1 MIKNPIVVSL
11 GEPSGIGPEVFLKA
25 IFETSLK
32 EQLELI
38 TVVAS
43 KKVVKNV
50 SKELGYHEID
60 SLKIIE
66 VSLNSDC
73 ILGKPDIKNAP
84 YVIECLNIAAE
95 LANKEKIPLVTGPI
109 NKKIINNTISGFS
122 GHTEF
127 LKEKFSCEDVLM
139 LLANTSLKVG
149 VATTH
154 VALRDVPKMISK
166 DLIIRKCQ
174 LLKKGLKDIYG
185 FEAPKIAVLGLNP
198 HAGEDGSF
206 GIEEIESIN
215 PAIADLKKEGLDIVG
230 PISADTAFI
239 NGDYDSYL
247 SMYHDQALPVLKT
260 LDFHNS
266 VNITLGLPFHRIS
279 VDHGT
284 AEDIAPKFIA
294 DYTSMLEA
302 LKLAGNGNIT

>member
-1 MIKNPIVVSL
+1 MIKNQIVVSL

-32 EQLELI
+32 EQLDLI

-43 KKVVKNV
+43 KKVIQNV
-50 SKELGYHEID
+50 SQELNYHKIN

-66 VSLNSDC
+66 VNLDSEF
-73 ILGKPDIKNAP
+73 ILGKPNTKNAP
-84 YVIECLNIAAE
+84 YVIECLNKAVD
-95 LANKEKIPLVTGPI
+95 LAHKEKISLVTGPI
-109 NKKIINNTISGFS
+109 NKKVIANTISGFS

-127 LKEKFSCEDVLM
+127 LKEKFDCEDVLM
-139 LLANTSLKVG
+139 LLANNSLKVG
-149 VATTH
+149 LATTH
-154 VALRDVPKMISK
+154 VALKDVPKMISK
-166 DLIIRKCQ
+166 DLIIRKCK

-185 FEAPKIAVLGLNP
+185 LEAPKIGVLGLNP

-206 GIEEIESIN
+206 GIEEIDSIN

-239 NGDYDSYL
+239 NGNYDAYL

-260 LDFHNS
+260 LDFHHS

>member
-32 EQLELI
+32 NQLELI
-38 TVVAS
+38 TVVTS
-43 KKVVKNV
+43 KQVIKNL
-50 SKELGYHEID
+50 SQKLNYHQTD
-60 SLKIIE
+60 SLNIIE
-66 VSLNSDC
+66 VDLDSDS
-73 ILGKPDIKNAP
+73 ILGAPDTKNAS
-84 YVIECLNIAAE
+84 YVIKCLNKAAE
-95 LANKEKIPLVTGPI
+95 LAHKEKIPLVTGPI
-109 NKKIINNTISGFS
+109 NKRVITNIMSDFS

-127 LKEKFSCEDVLM
+127 LKEKFGCEDVLM
-139 LLANTSLKVG
+139 LLANNSLKIG

-154 VALRDVPKMISK
+154 VALKDVPKLITE
-166 DLIIRKCQ
+166 DLIIRKCK
-174 LLKKGLKDIYG
+174 LLNKGLKDIYRLA
-185 FEAPKIAVLGLNP
+185 APKIAVLGLNP

-215 PAIADLKKEGLDIVG
+215 PAIIGLKNEGLDVVG
-230 PISADTAFI
+230 PIPADTAFI
-239 NGDYDSYL
+239 NDDYDAYL

-260 LDFHNS
+260 LDFSHS
-266 VNITLGLPFHRIS
+266 VNITLGLPIQRIS

>member
-25 IFETSLK
+25 IFETNLK
-32 EQLELI
+32 NQLELI

-43 KKVVKNV
+43 KKVIESV
-50 SKELGYHEID
+50 SKELDYHSAN

-66 VSLNSDC
+66 VNLDSDF
-73 ILGKPDIKNAP
+73 ILGEADKKNAP
-84 YVIECLNIAAE
+84 YVIECLNKALD
-95 LANKEKIPLVTGPI
+95 LAHKEKIPLVTGPV
-109 NKKIINNTISGFS
+109 NKKVIANKISGFS

-127 LKEKFSCEDVLM
+127 LKDKFGCEDVLM
-139 LLANTSLKVG
+139 LLANNSLKVG

-154 VALRDVPKMISK
+154 IALKDVPELITK

-174 LLKKGLKDIYG
+174 LLNKGLKDIYG
-185 FEAPKIAVLGLNP
+185 LKAPKIAVLGLNP

-206 GIEEIESIN
+206 GLEEIESIS
-215 PAIADLKKEGLDIVG
+215 PAIADLKKEGLDVVG
-230 PISADTAFI
+230 PVSADTAFI
-239 NGDYDSYL
+239 NGSYDAYL

-260 LDFHNS
+260 LDFHHS
-266 VNITLGLPFHRIS
+266 INITLGLPIHRIS

-302 LKLAGNGNIT
+302 LKLAGNGNNI